1 MRAAYLSRT
10 QHSRS
15 TCSRAS
21 AFQTARCSRRAES
34 LSAFAFHATCAVQV
48 IPFYYHISEIVVDD
62 LSATHPDQILPTVAF
77 LVRSAQLSSAHL
89 ISAQLSSGY

>member
-21 AFQTARCSRRAES
+21 PFQTARCSRRAES
-34 LSAFAFHATCAVQV
+34 LSAFAFHACTVQV
-48 IPFYYHISEIVVDD
+48 IPFYYHISEIVVAD

-77 LVRSAQLSSAHL
+77 LVRSAQLSS
-89 ISAQLSSGY
+89 GY